1 MTVDEI
7 YQNIAKNISE
17 AIKEDWQ
24 HAVLRLEVLDG
35 MVSNTGVY
43 YDAKDQ
49 EKQLDVEEFDFQLT
63 FDILELHRIT
73 TEGSSNKWNGAVYE
87 LSSDGKFDMEFIWD
101 QDFQDEVER
110 IIKC

>member
-73 TEGSSNKWNGAVYE
+73 TEGNSNKWNGAVYE
-87 LSSDGKFDMEFIWD
+87 LSSDGKFYMEFIWD